1 MSNASHPQII
11 AEISEKLDIL
21 RTQSLSNPDK
31 AAIILQ
37 DGFEKLQV
45 SLKELT
51 VSAGGYDQ
59 RRAGCFC

>member
-51 VSAGGYDQ
+51 VSAGGV
-59 RRAGCFC
+59 